1 MHERVQMRK
10 SPVGITCLL
19 ATLLAAFIAGCG
31 QEVAT
36 VPAVVSTIPA
46 NGATNVAVNTPISV
60 TFSIAMNP
68 ATLTTATFKVTGP
81 GGAAVAGTVTYSGVT
96 ATFTPAAVLA
106 YGTIYT
112 GTITTGAMDL
122 GGASMFGNYGWT
134 FTTITPPPTVT
145 ATVPANGATGVPIT
159 QV

>member
-96 ATFTPAAVLA
+96 ATFTPTAALA
-106 YGTIYT
+106 
-112 GTITTGAMDL
+112 
-122 GGASMFGNYGWT
+122 FGSVYAA
-134 FTTITPPPTVT
+134 TITPLAEAV
-145 ATVPANGATGVPIT
+145 NGAY
-159 QV
+159 